1 MISKKIDHAFIMAA
15 GRGTRLMPLTKKIP
29 KGLIKFKQS
38 SLISNGINKLKKYI
52 NWMLAIIV
60 ASIGVYNWC
69 FIMFYRNEGNI
80 RVNVWNVPR
89 DNIKKRAS
97 SNPFFSF
104 IELFTDIPL
113 FFTDFFKK
121 YIIDWIPDT
130 IMSKID
136 DPRSQKSY
144 DAVLISLFMFI
155 LTASVFMVNGSG
167 EAIKNII
174 VDLAKFEF
182 KGTVIY
188 IHYGQSKEYQYCLNP
203 DCFRRQN

>member
-1 MISKKIDHAFIMAA
+1 MRYSKDLSSIRKNILSSIQNTDSGHLGPSFSCTEI
-15 GRGTRLMPLTKKIP
+15 LF
-29 KGLIKFKQS
+29 LI
-38 SLISNGINKLKKYI
+38 LKKYI
-52 NWMLAIIV
+52 NWIFAIIV

-69 FIMFYRNEGNI
+69 FIMFYRNEGNV

-136 DPRSQKSY
+136 DP
-144 DAVLISLFMFI
+144 IS
-155 LTASVFMVNGSG
+155 S
-167 EAIKNII
+167 E
-174 VDLAKFEF
+174 
-182 KGTVIY
+182 
-188 IHYGQSKEYQYCLNP
+188 
-203 DCFRRQN
+203 